1 MPEHFDVVI
10 IGAGGAGLFCAS
22 VAGQRGKSVLVL
34 DHNDKP
40 GKKILISGGGRCNFT
55 NLGAGP
61 EHYRSSNPHFCRSAL
76 SRFSPADFIALV
88 DKHGIAYHEKSLG
101 QLFCDGP
108 AKAIVDLLLAECR
121 DAGATVRLGTTI
133 AGITKNAD
141 GYTLATSGG
150 SVTCT
155 ALVLACGGLS
165 IPTIGATDFGFRLAR
180 QFGLAI
186 VPTAPALVPLTLPP
200 DEVADLSGVAL
211 DAEVACNGQTFREA
225 ILFTH
230 GGLSGPAILQIS
242 TWWNPGDAVTI
253 NLLPDY
259 ELPTVFAERRR
270 TGAKQSL
277 PNLLGDL
284 LPRRLAQR
292 WVERFQ
298 IPESVHHLTEAEIR
312 RISATVHSWEVR
324 PTGTEGYRKAEVTRG
339 GISTDELSSKT
350 MEAKKVPGL
359 YAIGEVVDV
368 TGWLG
373 GYNFQWAWASG
384 KAAGLAV

>member
-61 EHYRSSNPHFCRSAL
+61 EHYRSANPHFCRSAL

-88 DKHGIAYHEKSLG
+88 DKHGIAYHEKTLG

-141 GYTLATSGG
+141 GFTLATSGG